1 MGEGFFTWVIRFGG
15 GRLLSRWTTRSR
27 LFVPEGT
34 IPSSILVVI
43 EASAVLAVH
52 VYAGHYGGKLGAYLW
67 TECLRRLALRS
78 LC

>member
-1 MGEGFFTWVIRFGG
+1 MQ
-15 GRLLSRWTTRSR
+15 
-27 LFVPEGT
+27 
-34 IPSSILVVI
+34 SSMLVVI

-67 TECLRRLALRS
+67 TECFRRLALRS